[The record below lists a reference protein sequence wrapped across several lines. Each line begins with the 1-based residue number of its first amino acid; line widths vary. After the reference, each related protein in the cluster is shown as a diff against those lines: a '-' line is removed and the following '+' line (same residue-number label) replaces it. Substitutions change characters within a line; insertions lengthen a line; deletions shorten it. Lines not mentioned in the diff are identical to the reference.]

1 MIVII
6 TLLRSMDGSRDQL
19 GFREWGFYLQAV
31 QFSQT
36 NLQFYT
42 AKHLMDLR
50 QTDQRKTLL
59 QLDVWVRVRVSLGK
73 SFILMVM

>member
-1 MIVII
+1 
-6 TLLRSMDGSRDQL
+6 MDGSRDQL

-42 AKHLMDLR
+42 VKHLMDLR
-50 QTDQRKTLL
+50 RTDQRKTLL
-59 QLDVWVRVRVSLGK
+59 QLDVWVALGR

>member
-1 MIVII
+1 
-6 TLLRSMDGSRDQL
+6 MDGSRDQL

-42 AKHLMDLR
+42 VKHLMNLR
-50 QTDQRKTLL
+50 PTDQRKTLAIGCL
-59 QLDVWVRVRVSLGK
+59 SNSWQVFHPHCNVTAPS
-73 SFILMVM
+73 